1 MNEIAVI
8 EQLPIITEKIKEIG
22 DNLDKRLEDLK
33 LDNLV
38 CNEET
43 KKEIK
48 TLRTSLGNELKDF
61 ETQRKNIKSKIML
74 PYEEFNKIYEEEI
87 KTKYQRADLI
97 LADKINEV
105 ESQIKQD
112 TELKMNDFFEEYRQS
127 KNIPTE
133 YLKFNELDIKNG
145 LNLLTTSGDLVKKV
159 KDEIKAK
166 VDLIEQDINTINSM
180 ENASEIL
187 VEYLKTKNLSIAIK
201 EVNDRHMI
209 LDTIQESNREIKEKQ
224 EREEQVVEQVN
235 EILEAPTEEVLEGQM
250 SIEDFQEE
258 IFETA
263 FKVRGTALQLRELK
277 MFLEN
282 GGFEYESITD

>member
-8 EQLPIITEKIKEIG
+8 EQLPIITERIKEIG
-22 DNLDKRLEDLK
+22 ENLDKRLEEMK

-48 TLRTSLGNELKDF
+48 NLRTSLGNELKEF
-61 ETQRKNIKSKIML
+61 ETQRKNIKNRIML

-87 KTKYQRADLI
+87 KTKYQKADLI

-105 ESQIKQD
+105 EAQIKHD
-112 TELKMNDFFEEYRQS
+112 TEVKMNDFFEEYRQS
-127 KNIPTE
+127 KNIPSE
-133 YLKFNELDIKNG
+133 YLKFCELDIKNG
-145 LNLLTTSGDLVKKV
+145 LNLLTTSGELVKKV

-180 ENASEIL
+180 ENADEIL
-187 VEYLKTKNLSIAIK
+187 VEYLKTKNLSIAIR

-209 LDTIQESNREIKEKQ
+209 LETIQESNREIKEKQ
-224 EREEQVVEQVN
+224 GQEDQVVEQVN
-235 EILEAPTEEVLEGQM
+235 EALQAPTEEVSEGQM
-250 SIEDFQEE
+250 SIDDFQQEE
-258 IFETA
+258 IFETT
-263 FKVRGTALQLRELK
+263 FTVRGTKTQLRNLK
-277 MFLEN
+277 QFLDVE
-282 GGFEYESITD
+282 GIDYE

>member
-33 LDNLV
+33 IDNLV

-48 TLRTSLGNELKDF
+48 TLRTSLGNELKEF

-145 LNLLTTSGDLVKKV
+145 LNLLTASGDLVKKV

-187 VEYLKTKNLSIAIK
+187 VEYLKTKIYQSLSRK
-201 EVNDRHMI
+201 
-209 LDTIQESNREIKEKQ
+209 
-224 EREEQVVEQVN
+224 
-235 EILEAPTEEVLEGQM
+235 
-250 SIEDFQEE
+250 
-258 IFETA
+258 
-263 FKVRGTALQLRELK
+263 
-277 MFLEN
+277 
-282 GGFEYESITD
+282 

>member
-33 LDNLV
+33 IDNLV

-48 TLRTSLGNELKDF
+48 TLRTSLGNELKEF